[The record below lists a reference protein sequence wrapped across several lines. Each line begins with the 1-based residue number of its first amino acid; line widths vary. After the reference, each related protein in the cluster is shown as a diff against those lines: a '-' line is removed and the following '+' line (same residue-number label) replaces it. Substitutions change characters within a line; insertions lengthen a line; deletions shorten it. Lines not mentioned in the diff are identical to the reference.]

1 MPNSGYQGLI
11 NQHFYGSSRDRVFPP
26 GDKYG
31 QKNLPS
37 PAFWHAYIGGGG
49 GSGSGGP
56 RSRNK
61 YSRHLNLSDPLSGV
75 GLPAS
80 PVGSGIETVMTGSG
94 RGEVPYESPVPRST
108 YMVVQGGIM
117 SNSVAPF
124 ATLAKP
130 TCGWFFSRNTDNK
143 KRRTGIPSADL
154 VKWRYYVK

>member
-11 NQHFYGSSRDRVFPP
+11 NQHFYGENKADVFPP
-26 GDKYG
+26 GEKYG
-31 QKNLPS
+31 QTNLPC
-37 PAFWHAYIGGGG
+37 PAFWHAYIGGSGPSARHGG
-49 GSGSGGP
+49 G
-56 RSRNK
+56 SRNK

-80 PVGSGIETVMTGSG
+80 PVGGELHSSMKGSLSS
-94 RGEVPYESPVPRST
+94 EVPYEAPIARSNCLF
-108 YMVVQGGIM
+108 VQGGIK

-130 TCGWFFSRNTDNK
+130 TCGWFFSRGTDHK
-143 KRRTGIPSADL
+143 KRRHGIPSADL